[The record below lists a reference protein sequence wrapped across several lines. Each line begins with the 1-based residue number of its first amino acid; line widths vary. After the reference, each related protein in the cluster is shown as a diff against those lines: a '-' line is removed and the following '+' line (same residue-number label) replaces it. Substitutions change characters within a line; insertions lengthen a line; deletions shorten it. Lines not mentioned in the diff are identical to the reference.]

1 MPSDNDYAKI
11 GMRIRTLRKE
21 RHMTQDDL
29 AHICGCTSNHLSAI
43 ENGEHKPSFDL
54 MMNIATSLGETLDYF
69 VSETSHTNPQYFIN
83 TRIAPKLEACDA
95 QELLLVERFID
106 EMLDYKKSIISS
118 QQ

>member
-1 MPSDNDYAKI
+1 MPSDNVYAKI
-11 GMRIRTLRKE
+11 GMRIRELRKE

-54 MMNIATSLGETLDYF
+54 MMNIAATLGETLDYF
-69 VSETSHTNPQYFIN
+69 IADTPHTNSNYFIS
-83 TRIAPKLEACDA
+83 TRLAPKLDACSS

-106 EMLDYKKSIISS
+106 QMLSYKKSIIDS
-118 QQ
+118 Q

>member
-1 MPSDNDYAKI
+1 MPSDNVYAKI
-11 GMRIRTLRKE
+11 GMRIRELRKE

-54 MMNIATSLGETLDYF
+54 MMNIAATLGETLDYF
-69 VSETSHTNPQYFIN
+69 IADTPCANSSYFISS
-83 TRIAPKLEACDA
+83 RLAPKLDACNS

-106 EMLDYKKSIISS
+106 QMLSYKKSIIDS
-118 QQ
+118 Q

>member
-11 GMRIRTLRKE
+11 GMRVRTLRKA

-54 MMNIATSLGETLDYF
+54 MMNIAAALGETLDYF
-69 VSETSHTNPQYFIN
+69 IADTPYANSKYFVN
-83 TRIAPKLEACDA
+83 SRLAPKLEACNS

-106 EMLDYKKSIISS
+106 EMLSYKRSIISS
-118 QQ
+118 Q

>member
-1 MPSDNDYAKI
+1 MPSDNVYAKI
-11 GMRIRTLRKE
+11 GMRIRELRKE

-54 MMNIATSLGETLDYF
+54 MMNIAATLGETLDYF
-69 VSETSHTNPQYFIN
+69 IADTPHSNSNYFIS
-83 TRIAPKLEACDA
+83 TRLAPKLDACTS

-106 EMLDYKKSIISS
+106 QMLSYKKSIIDS
-118 QQ
+118 Q